1 MKNILIALA
10 LSLICHNS
18 IAEEKKRKSKPAS
31 DKIILESYI
40 VGDKEQ
46 PSVSYFVPW
55 QGVGTPQ
62 NLAWNI
68 EQKHDDTLSIVDRDI
83 IIRSI
88 NIYQDMNL
96 EDKK

>member
-1 MKNILIALA
+1 MKNLL
-10 LSLICHNS
+10 LLFGLLLICQS
-18 IAEEKKRKSKPAS
+18 AIAEEKKRSSKPNS
-31 DKIILESYI
+31 NKIVLESYI

-55 QGVGTPQ
+55 QGVGAPQ

-68 EQKHDDTLSIVDRDI
+68 EQKHDDTLNIVDRDI

-88 NIYQDMNL
+88 NIYEDMKL
-96 EDKK
+96 ENKK

>member
-1 MKNILIALA
+1 MG
-10 LSLICHNS
+10 
-18 IAEEKKRKSKPAS
+18 EEKKRGPKPNS
-31 DKIILESYI
+31 DKIVLESYI

-62 NLAWNI
+62 NLTWNI
-68 EQKHDDTLSIVDRDI
+68 EKKHDDTLDIVDRDI
-83 IIRSI
+83 IVRSI
-88 NIYQDMNL
+88 NIYNDMKL